1 MIQAHREFRRAR
13 PAARGRSG
21 RRALG
26 RSSADMKE
34 VVFTACRAD
43 QVAYES
49 EGQGDFTRLVTELLR
64 DGLPDE
70 SHVDFHAR
78 VLRAFGTGARQ
89 EPQLN
94 CGDGA
99 RARRLLRPF

>member
-1 MIQAHREFRRAR
+1 MIQAHRAFRQAQ
-13 PAARGRSG
+13 PAAVRSG

-26 RSSADMKE
+26 RLAADMKE
-34 VVFTACRAD
+34 VVFAACRAD

-49 EGQGDFTRLVTELLR
+49 DGQGDFTRLVTELLSDR
-64 DGLPDE
+64 VPDE

-94 CGDGA
+94 CADAA
-99 RARRLLRPF
+99 RTRHFLRPL